1 MGYYSDLAIRRRNAV
16 RFASA
21 FAGALTVASG
31 PAIAHNSYSQ
41 PVVQTV
47 PPPSLGAL
55 NAALKDLSR
64 DPGNVSI
71 LLRAGWA
78 SLGLDDTQAALGFFR
93 RAAAIQPQNGEVK
106 AGLASAM
113 LREGDPVTAVQLF
126 AEAEAAGVPMSRYA
140 GDRGLALDLVGNNVV
155 AQQFYRQ
162 ALAQQNDPEIV
173 RRLALSQAI
182 SGDQRATEATL
193 LPLLQHRDLASYRT
207 RAFALAILGKGE
219 EGVSIAQTM
228 LPAQISSRL
237 APYLRYMPRLTR
249 AQQAAAANLGRFP
262 PASEIG
268 HDDPKI
274 AAFSGPAPAPV
285 QVASSTPDARLVPTG
300 EPLGR
305 NNRRQKANRDDQARP
320 VKTRGKQDKKNGPTS
335 VTSAPLAQAS
345 PPSPAPQPAP
355 SFTRVAAAVQPPP
368 PEPAANKPVLVASI
382 NPPAS
387 SAPPPPPVAQAPRP
401 SLSIGTPSAP
411 PPPRK
416 DAVSLFDAFADFATP
431 VAATPPLPEGAVDIS
446 KLKPAREP
454 SKAEQAKAEQAKA
467 KAKAKPKPPANPSRF
482 WAQVATGRNPKA
494 LAFDWKRLQREGGPL
509 LARRDAYTARWGQT
523 HRLLTG
529 PFKTEDEADKAVSS
543 LKKKGIDA
551 FEFTSDEGQEVVPLN

>member
-1 MGYYSDLAIRRRNAV
+1 MANHSDLTTRRRNAV
-16 RFASA
+16 RFACA
-21 FAGALTVASG
+21 LAAALTVASG
-31 PAIAHNSYSQ
+31 PAIAQNSYSQ
-41 PVVQTV
+41 PVVQTS

-106 AGLASAM
+106 AGLASAL
-113 LREGDPVTAVQLF
+113 LREDDPVTAVQLF
-126 AEAEAAGVPMSRYA
+126 AEAEAAGAPMARYA

-182 SGDQRATEATL
+182 AGDQRATEATL
-193 LPLLQHRDLASYRT
+193 LPLLQHRDLPSYRT

-219 EGVSIAQTM
+219 EAVSIAQTM
-228 LPAQISSRL
+228 LPAQISNRM

-285 QVASSTPDARLVPTG
+285 QVASSTPDARLVPSG

-305 NNRRQKANRDDQARP
+305 SDRRQNANRDDQARAA
-320 VKTRGKQDKKNGPTS
+320 KTRTKPGKKNGTIS
-335 VTSAPLAQAS
+335 VTYVPLAQAS

-355 SFTRVAAAVQPPP
+355 PVTRVAAAVQPPP
-368 PEPAANKPVLVASI
+368 PEPASNKPVLVASI
-382 NPPAS
+382 DPQAS
-387 SAPPPPPVAQAPRP
+387 STPPPPPAAQAPRP

-411 PPPRK
+411 PPRK
-416 DAVSLFDAFADFATP
+416 DSVSLFDAFADFATP
-431 VAATPPLPEGAVDIS
+431 VAATQPLPEGAIDIS
-446 KLKPAREP
+446 KLKPVREP
-454 SKAEQAKAEQAKA
+454 SRAEQAKAEQAKA
-467 KAKAKPKPPANPSRF
+467 KDKPKPPANPSRF

-494 LAFDWKRLQREGGPL
+494 LAFDWKHLQREGGAL
-509 LARRDAYTARWGQT
+509 LARRDSYIVRWGQT
-523 HRLLTG
+523 HRLVTG
-529 PFKTEDEADKAVSS
+529 PYKTEDEADKAVSA

-551 FEFTSDEGQEVVPLN
+551 FEFTSDEGQEVTPLK